1 MHRAALG
8 SGLLVSVSTGAFF
21 GSNRSP
27 VSAAP
32 AVAAKRV
39 ILVRLRQQRG
49 PGSWPD
55 NAIRHKAVIALEL
68 ANGSLGHRV
77 EDPARRHS
85 DLDLNFVDRIT
96 GFIAPT
102 RGSPAGIRRGQ
113 RACGAH

>member
-55 NAIRHKAVIALEL
+55 NAIRHKAVVALEL
-68 ANGSLGHRV
+68 TNGSFGHCV
-77 EDPARRHS
+77 EDPIRRHT
-85 DLDLNFVDRIT
+85 DLTLNF
-96 GFIAPT
+96 FNQIA
-102 RGSPAGIRRGQ
+102 RCVASQ
-113 RACGAH
+113 CGAPRGIHRGYD

>member
-55 NAIRHKAVIALEL
+55 NAIRHKAVVALEL
-68 ANGSLGHRV
+68 TNGSLGHRV

-85 DLDLNFVDRIT
+85 DLALNFFDRIACC
-96 GFIAPT
+96 IAPQS
-102 RGSPAGIRRGQ
+102 GAPGGIRRGE
-113 RACGAH
+113 RG